1 MTPYSPTLARSGRF
15 VFLFTALF
23 AGSTAAQAPTKESA
37 DKEEWIALFNGRD
50 LDGWTP
56 KITGHALGDNF
67 ANTFRVEDGL
77 LKVRYDQYESFGN
90 KFGHLFYKDPFS
102 YYRLV
107 VEYRFVGEQA
117 PDGPGDWA
125 LRNSGAMLH
134 SPHPR
139 TMGRDQDFPIS
150 IEAQFLGGSG
160 NGKGRSTMNLCTPGT
175 EVVYEGSIYPE
186 HCLSSTSKT
195 FDGDQWV
202 RAEMLVLGSGQ
213 ITHFVNGEEVLEYA
227 LPQFGGGAVSNFDPA
242 AKPDGK
248 LIEGGY
254 ISLQSESHPI
264 DIRKVELLNLAGC
277 MDSNASNYKRYY
289 VKSEP
294 ESCVYADGSKPDKS
308 SSSQN

>member
-1 MTPYSPTLARSGRF
+1 MTANSGSISRSGCCI
-15 VFLFTALF
+15 LLLAALSAGGATAQ
-23 AGSTAAQAPTKESA
+23 TSA

-77 LKVRYDQYESFGN
+77 LKVRYDQYDSFGG

-102 YYRLV
+102 YYRLR

-117 PDGPGDWA
+117 PGGPGDWA

-139 TMGRDQDFPIS
+139 TMRRDQDFPIS
-150 IEAQFLGGSG
+150 VEVQFLGGLG
-160 NGKGRSTMNLCTPGT
+160 DGKARPTMNLCTPGT
-175 EVVYEGSIYPE
+175 DVVHQGSIHPE
-186 HCLSSTSKT
+186 HCLNSSSKT

-213 ITHFVNGEEVLEYA
+213 ISHFVDGEEVLEYA
-227 LPQFGGGAVSNFDPA
+227 LPQFGGGGVSDFDPA
-242 AKPDGK
+242 AKPDGN

-264 DIRKVELLNLAGC
+264 DIRKVELLDLAGC
-277 MDSNASNYKRYY
+277 MDRSASNYKRYH
-289 VKSEP
+289 VKSVP
-294 ESCVYADGSKPDKS
+294 ESCVYAKGAKPAM
-308 SSSQN
+308 

>member
-1 MTPYSPTLARSGRF
+1 MTPDSRRIARSGSL
-15 VFLFTALF
+15 VFLFAALL
-23 AGSTAAQAPTKESA
+23 AGGAAAETSA
-37 DKEEWIALFNGRD
+37 EKEEWIVLFNGHD

-77 LKVRYDQYESFGN
+77 LKVRYDQYKSFDD

-102 YYRLV
+102 YYLLV

-117 PDGPGDWA
+117 PHDPGSWA

-139 TMGRDQDFPIS
+139 TMERDQDFPIS
-150 IEAQFLGGSG
+150 IEVQFLGGLG
-160 NGKGRSTMNLCTPGT
+160 DGKARPTMNLCTPGT
-175 EVVYEGSIYPE
+175 EVVYQGSIYPE
-186 HCLSSTSKT
+186 HCLNSASKT

-202 RAEMLVLGSGQ
+202 RAEIRVLGSGQ
-213 ITHFVNGEEVLEYA
+213 ITHFANGEEVLEYA
-227 LPQFGGGAVSNFDPA
+227 LPQFGGGAVSNFDST

-254 ISLQSESHPI
+254 LSLQSESHPI

-277 MDSNASNYKRYY
+277 MDRSASNYKRYH
-289 VKSEP
+289 VKSAP
-294 ESCVYADGSKPDKS
+294 ESCVYAKDPRPGK
-308 SSSQN
+308 

>member
-1 MTPYSPTLARSGRF
+1 MTPNSNHIGCF
-15 VFLFTALF
+15 VLLFTALL
-23 AGSTAAQAPTKESA
+23 AGSATAETSAEEST

-77 LKVRYDQYESFGN
+77 LKVSYDQYESFGK

-117 PDGPGDWA
+117 PHGPGVWA

-139 TMGRDQDFPIS
+139 TMGLNQDFPIS
-150 IEAQFLGGSG
+150 VEVQFLGGLSD
-160 NGKGRSTMNLCTPGT
+160 GKARSTMNLCTPGT
-175 EVVYEGSIYPE
+175 DVVYEGSIYPE
-186 HCLSSTSKT
+186 HCLNSASKT

-202 RAEMLVLGSGQ
+202 RAEVLVLGSGQ
-213 ITHFVNGEEVLEYA
+213 ITHVVNGEEVLEYA
-227 LPQFGGGAVSNFDPA
+227 LPQFGGGAVADFDPA
-242 AKPDGK
+242 DKPDGK

-264 DIRKVELLNLAGC
+264 EFRKVELLNLAGC
-277 MDSNASNYKRYY
+277 MDRSASNYKRYH
-289 VKSEP
+289 VKSVP
-294 ESCVYADGSKPDKS
+294 ESCVYAEGPKPAM
-308 SSSQN
+308 

>member
-1 MTPYSPTLARSGRF
+1 MTSNSRLIARSRLLL
-15 VFLFTALF
+15 FLFAALF
-23 AGSTAAQAPTKESA
+23 AGGAAADTSA
-37 DKEEWIALFNGRD
+37 EKEEWIALFNGRD
-50 LDGWTP
+50 LDGLDTEDHRP
-56 KITGHALGDNF
+56 RARRQLRQHIPCRRRAAQGAL
-67 ANTFRVEDGL
+67 RPVQ
-77 LKVRYDQYESFGN
+77 VFGK

-117 PDGPGDWA
+117 PHGPGDWA

-150 IEAQFLGGSG
+150 IEVQFLGGLG
-160 NGKGRSTMNLCTPGT
+160 DGKARSTMNLCTPGT

-186 HCLSSTSKT
+186 HCLKSASKT

-202 RAEMLVLGSGQ
+202 RAEILVLGSGQ

-227 LPQFGGGAVSNFDPA
+227 LPQFGGGAVSDFDPA

-264 DIRKVELLNLAGC
+264 DFRKVELLNLAGC
-277 MDSNASNYKRYY
+277 MDRSASNYKRYY
-289 VKSEP
+289 VKSVP
-294 ESCVYADGSKPDKS
+294 ESCVYAKGSKPEK
-308 SSSQN
+308 